1 MASIAVPVALFKL
14 TLTWLFSIMMGRDRT
29 VLAVAAGIMVALAG
43 SIGLAAAG
51 VSVPV
56 CLLVIVLALGAS
68 IVIDER
74 RGAERVNAAS
84 AKLQAEATSPRP

>member
-1 MASIAVPVALFKL
+1 MVGP
-14 TLTWLFSIMMGRDRT
+14 DRT
-29 VLAVAAGIMVALAG
+29 VITVAGGVLAAMAVSV
-43 SIGLAAAG
+43 GLAAAG

-74 RGAERVNAAS
+74 RGSGRLHLALQ
-84 AKLQAEATSPRP
+84 KLEAGTTGPRAR